1 MKDSSQHRKM
11 PDHFG
16 TLARGAVF
24 SPCRVWCYTLTRR
37 WDMTAPPAMFIG
49 LNPSTADEFNNDPT
63 VRRCLGF
70 AKQWGY
76 DGLIMTNIF
85 AYRATDP
92 RVMKAAEDPVGPE
105 NDAWLKKMGEEAAI
119 VVAAWG
125 VHGPFGGRGD
135 QVLKLIPGLHC
146 LGVTEE

>member
-1 MKDSSQHRKM
+1 MKDSSQHRKL
-11 PDHFG
+11 PDLFG

-24 SPCRVWCYTLTRR
+24 SPCRTWRYTLTRV
-37 WDMTAPPAMFIG
+37 WDMTVPPAMFIG
-49 LNPSTADEFNNDPT
+49 LNPSTADEVNNDPT

-76 DGLIMTNIF
+76 GGLIMTNIF

-92 RVMKAAEDPVGPE
+92 RVMKAAKDPVGLK
-105 NDAWLKKMGEEAAI
+105 NDVWLKKMGEEAAI

-125 VHGPFGGRGD
+125 VHGAFGDRGA
-135 QVLKLIPGLHC
+135 QVLKLIRGFI
-146 LGVTEE
+146 VSA